1 MLLRKHLQESESH
14 CESPAWHTYPLG
26 SNISFKLQDQH
37 LPLEHNIYLK
47 FPPASKANPL
57 AAPCPITTPAAWSS
71 SSPHH
76 LAAVSPASGGDRQEH
91 SPGCTLAQLHLSGA
105 LLQISE
111 ERGQDFFMRERR
123 QLPVL
128 GPAQIHKHSPAET
141 KPFFLLPL
149 QKETFS
155 DAPEGISRLMLL
167 FLSPSSPFSSV
178 L

>member
-105 LLQISE
+105 LLQISGE
-111 ERGQDFFMRERR
+111 KEDRTSSWGKEDSYQFLDRPKSTNTPLLKQSHFSSSHCRR
-123 QLPVL
+123 R
-128 GPAQIHKHSPAET
+128 H
-141 KPFFLLPL
+141 F
-149 QKETFS
+149 
-155 DAPEGISRLMLL
+155 LMLL
-167 FLSPSSPFSSV
+167 RASLD
-178 L
+178 